1 MINSS
6 DFYFL
11 VLYEAVLEGNETKDH
26 SKFSESEQITFQPLL
41 FSFGC
46 FSALCSRIN
55 IMELEKKRMEELRK
69 AVVDL
74 IEMER
79 RYPPF
84 ELFYLMIFPL
94 PNMYDMW
101 VRSII

>member
-1 MINSS
+1 
-6 DFYFL
+6 
-11 VLYEAVLEGNETKDH
+11 
-26 SKFSESEQITFQPLL
+26 
-41 FSFGC
+41 
-46 FSALCSRIN
+46 
-55 IMELEKKRMEELRK
+55 MEELRK

-84 ELFYLMIFPL
+84 DLFYLMIFPL
-94 PNMYDMW
+94 LNMYDMW

>member
-1 MINSS
+1 
-6 DFYFL
+6 
-11 VLYEAVLEGNETKDH
+11 
-26 SKFSESEQITFQPLL
+26 
-41 FSFGC
+41 
-46 FSALCSRIN
+46 
-55 IMELEKKRMEELRK
+55 MELEKKRMEELRK

-94 PNMYDMW
+94 PNMYDM
-101 VRSII
+101 

>member
-1 MINSS
+1 
-6 DFYFL
+6 
-11 VLYEAVLEGNETKDH
+11 
-26 SKFSESEQITFQPLL
+26 
-41 FSFGC
+41 
-46 FSALCSRIN
+46 
-55 IMELEKKRMEELRK
+55 MEELRK

-79 RYPPF
+79 RYPPSD
-84 ELFYLMIFPL
+84 LFYLMIFPL

>member
-1 MINSS
+1 
-6 DFYFL
+6 
-11 VLYEAVLEGNETKDH
+11 
-26 SKFSESEQITFQPLL
+26 
-41 FSFGC
+41 
-46 FSALCSRIN
+46 
-55 IMELEKKRMEELRK
+55 MELEKKRMEELRK

-84 ELFYLMIFPL
+84 NLFYLMVFPL

>member
-1 MINSS
+1 MRIEVYNIYYPLSP
-6 DFYFL
+6 YII
-11 VLYEAVLEGNETKDH
+11 YCHH
-26 SKFSESEQITFQPLL
+26 SKG
-41 FSFGC
+41 SFTLKKIEDC
-46 FSALCSRIN
+46 LKLK

-74 IEMER
+74 IEMEC

-84 ELFYLMIFPL
+84 DLFYLMIFPL